1 MGGYHDLYVESD
13 TIKLTDVFQM
23 YRKTLHCAYK
33 EDPAK
38 YLTLSLHTYDACLK
52 DTKIK
57 LQVLKDIDM
66 ANIIHYGKRK
76 VIPHG
81 ITKQSNANNKYTKNY
96 DQDLIS
102 IFINYLDASNLY
114 GNAMSKKLPYR
125 GLKCVSE
132 KDLMM
137 LADDLFKN
145 YDIKA
150 YDTGYIFDVDVDY
163 PKSLYDINIDLPFLP
178 KTQVINKC
186 VKRVSNF
193 YDKTLCCSQFI
204 T

>member
-1 MGGYHDLYVESD
+1 MTWIIIDSDYRHAQNVFKTFKLKNGYHDLYVESD

-38 YLTLSLHTYDACLK
+38 YLTLSLHTYDAWLK

-81 ITKQSNANNKYTKNY
+81 ITK
-96 DQDLIS
+96 
-102 IFINYLDASNLY
+102 
-114 GNAMSKKLPYR
+114 
-125 GLKCVSE
+125 
-132 KDLMM
+132 
-137 LADDLFKN
+137 
-145 YDIKA
+145 
-150 YDTGYIFDVDVDY
+150 
-163 PKSLYDINIDLPFLP
+163 
-178 KTQVINKC
+178 
-186 VKRVSNF
+186 
-193 YDKTLCCSQFI
+193 
-204 T
+204 